1 MLPMNEKGNDDKIE
15 SSHPW
20 QAALRR
26 RRSPRR
32 TRSLGR
38 NGAAGRRAGPTP
50 RGSGTAAD
58 GLVDCWTGGGVKGAS
73 GRDSRVAHHPCGP
86 LLGAWLGFIFAARH
100 PHFVKKLILI
110 SSGGFE
116 EKYAAVTQGTRL
128 SRLSDVDRAEA
139 NRLLEIFRKP
149 SSTSNDGDFARLGAL
164 FSRAGAYDP
173 LPEEPLAVDFS
184 LDVYKQ
190 VWKEAT
196 ELRRSGKLLDLGKKI
211 RAPVVAIH
219 GEYDAHSFE
228 GVKMPLSTVLKDFRF
243 ILLAKC
249 GHKPWIERQARDR
262 FFALLEEE
270 L

>member
-1 MLPMNEKGNDDKIE
+1 MKKEMMIKTNFRFHGKPPFTVAVLHG
-15 SSHPW
+15 
-20 QAALRR
+20 
-26 RRSPRR
+26 
-32 TRSLGR
+32 
-38 NGAAGRRAGPTP
+38 GP
-50 RGSGTAAD
+50 
-58 GLVDCWTGGGVKGAS
+58 GAS
-73 GRDSRVAHHPCGP
+73 GGMAPLAGELARRRGVLEPLQTASSIAGLVAELKA
-86 LLGAWLGFIFAARH
+86 LLEETAQLPITLAGHSWGAWLGFIFAARH
-100 PHFVKKLILI
+100 PHIVKKLILI

-128 SRLSDVDRAEA
+128 SRLSEAHRQEA
-139 NRLLEIFRKP
+139 NRLLEIFRSP
-149 SSTSNDGDFARLGAL
+149 SSHSDNGDFARLGAL

-184 LDVYKQ
+184 LDIYKQ

-211 RAPVVAIH
+211 GAPVVAIH
-219 GEYDAHSFE
+219 GEYDAHPFE
-228 GVKMPLSTVLKDFRF
+228 GVKVPLSTVLENFRF

>member
-1 MLPMNEKGNDDKIE
+1 MASRPSTSPFSTADQEPRE
-15 SSHPW
+15 EWRRW
-20 QAALRR
+20 QAA
-26 RRSPRR
+26 S
-32 TRSLGR
+32 SI
-38 NGAAGRRAGPTP
+38 A
-50 RGSGTAAD
+50 
-58 GLVDCWTGGGVKGAS
+58 GLVAELKA
-73 GRDSRVAHHPCGP
+73 
-86 LLGAWLGFIFAARH
+86 LLEETAELPITLAGHSWGAWLGFIFAARH

-149 SSTSNDGDFARLGAL
+149 SSTSNNGDFARLGAL